1 MRLASVAI
9 PFVLAFFSASLA
21 FAAPASDGDADTS
34 AQKGKQG
41 NTTVYDFEDDNVDGE
56 LLSPEGALVA
66 GRGRSKHANM
76 ITIRP
81 HFIPELIKMARDI

>member
-1 MRLASVAI
+1 
-9 PFVLAFFSASLA
+9 
-21 FAAPASDGDADTS
+21 
-34 AQKGKQG
+34 
-41 NTTVYDFEDDNVDGE
+41 